1 MDNQFAKDILE
12 GLTSSPKQIASKYFY
27 DDEGSRIFQKIM
39 HLDEYYL
46 TDAEYDLFSNQKD
59 EILETFQ
66 EGVEKFDL
74 IEFGAGD
81 GLKTKILLNH
91 FIENNADFRYTPID
105 ISTDAM
111 NGLVS
116 DLKKEFPTLEVN
128 PIVDDYFNALKN
140 LEEKKNTKKV
150 VLFLGSNIGNFK
162 RIEAVSFISK
172 IRGHFDKG
180 DLLMIGIDLKK
191 DPRKIMAAYD
201 DSEGITASFNINL
214 LTRINNE
221 LGANFNSNNF
231 LHYPNYDPI
240 SGEVRSYL
248 ISKKKQQVYFSK
260 LDKTIEFD
268 SWELIHTEISRK
280 YDLKGIEKLASD
292 TDFTIKANFVEQ
304 EHCYLDTVWQA

>member
-1 MDNQFAKDILE
+1 MDNQFAKDIIK
-12 GLTSSPKQIASKYFY
+12 GLSSNPKQIPSKYFY

-39 HLDEYYL
+39 ALDEYYL
-46 TDAEYDLFSNQKD
+46 TGAEYDLFSNQKD
-59 EILETFQ
+59 RILSTFQ

-81 GLKTKILLNH
+81 GLKTKILLKH
-91 FIENNADFRYTPID
+91 FLDNNAQFRYTPID

-111 NGLVS
+111 DGLVK
-116 DLKKEFPTLEVN
+116 DLKTEFPKLEVN

-140 LEEKKNTKKV
+140 LEGEAKTRKI

-172 IRGHFDKG
+172 IRGHFNDG
-180 DLLMIGIDLKK
+180 DLLMIGLDLKK
-191 DPRKIMAAYD
+191 DPRKIIAAYD
-201 DSEGITASFNINL
+201 DQSGITESFNMNL
-214 LTRINNE
+214 LTRMNNE
-221 LGANFNSNNF
+221 LGANFNLKDF

-248 ISKKKQQVYFSK
+248 MCNKNVDVYFSK
-260 LDKTIEFD
+260 LGKTIHFD
-268 SWELIHTEISRK
+268 RWELIHTEISRK
-280 YDLKGIEKLASD
+280 YDMKGIEKLASD
-292 TDFTIKANFVEQ
+292 TDFTIKANFVEE